1 MILKMEEE
9 TDKKIEALL
18 FSAGNYLDETDIA
31 GTLNMNLKD
40 VQKILKKLEKEYDE
54 RNSAIEIKKDNN
66 KWKMNVRKKY
76 LHIARKM
83 VESTELNEPILKT
96 LAIIAYKSPILQTEI
111 IKIRNNKAYEH
122 IHELEDLGFIQ
133 KERKGRSYSVK
144 LTPKFYDYFDTDEK
158 NIDKVFEAIQEPE
171 ETEPEVIEIKNE
183 ELNNN
188 FENIHNEFEELKKT
202 KEDKDKED
210 KFLEEIDS
218 DMEKIKEEGDK
229 VDIKRTYIEG
239 VDNNEE
245 EITETEENKEETSDG
260 ESEEE
265 NEPVEENNE
274 IENEEEIKDNESDK
288 NIKAEDNDEE
298 TQENDEDKKEELTSS
313 SEENSK

>member
-1 MILKMEEE
+1 MEEE
-9 TDKKIEALL
+9 ADKKIEALL
-18 FSAGNYLDETDIA
+18 FSAGTYLDEMSIA
-31 GTLNMNLKD
+31 EALEMNIKD
-40 VQKILKKLEKEYDE
+40 VQKILKNLEKVYDD
-54 RNSAIEIKKDNN
+54 RGSAIEIKKEND

-83 VESTELNEPILKT
+83 VESTELNEPVLKT
-96 LAIIAYKSPILQTEI
+96 LAVIAYKNPIMQTEI

-122 IHELEDLGFIQ
+122 IHELEELGFIQ

-158 NIDKVFEAIQEPE
+158 NVTSVFEAIKEPE

-183 ELNNN
+183 DLNND
-188 FENIHNEFEELKKT
+188 FENIHNEFEKVKKT
-202 KEDKDKED
+202 NEDKENEE

-239 VDNNEE
+239 VDDQRKEAGE
-245 EITETEENKEETSDG
+245 DEPREETSAEESG
-260 ESEEE
+260 EEMSDDKPEEE
-265 NEPVEENNE
+265 SSET
-274 IENEEEIKDNESDK
+274 ENEESRENP
-288 NIKAEDNDEE
+288 EE
-298 TQENDEDKKEELTSS
+298 TDEDKKEE
-313 SEENSK
+313 